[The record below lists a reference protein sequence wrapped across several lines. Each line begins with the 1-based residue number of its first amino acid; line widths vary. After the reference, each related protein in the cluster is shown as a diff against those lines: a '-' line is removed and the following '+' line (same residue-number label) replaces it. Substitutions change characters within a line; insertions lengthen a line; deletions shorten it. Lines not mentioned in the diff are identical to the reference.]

1 MAQRATIILS
11 EENIGEIVA
20 AVGLDTLMDETIA
33 KLRDALNVFGDGQVE
48 IQPRTGFVYETPEM
62 GLIEFMP
69 AYRRDKNVALKVVGY
84 HPGNPFNRGMPTV
97 MATNSLYDV
106 RDGHLI
112 AVIDGVFATAVRTG
126 AASAVASKL
135 LAHPESKTLGL
146 IGTGAMAVTQAH
158 ALSRI
163 YDFDAVLIHDIDPA
177 VEKTFAKRV
186 SALGI
191 TPIIAS
197 KERVLAESDIICV
210 ATSIGLDGGPV
221 LHAGG
226 MKPHVHINA
235 IGADTPRKYE
245 LSTELL
251 KSSFL
256 VTDYLEQAINEGECQ
271 QLSKDEY
278 GYIGPELHKIVK
290 EPQAYIQYQMKQTIF
305 DSTGISLEDQIMTE
319 VLIDQAERLGLGQR
333 ILIEAGCDDPMNPY
347 LFSNSANALDTV
359 KNTVHDRTLK
369 LA

>member
-11 EENIGEIVA
+11 EENIGEIAA
-20 AVGLDTLMDETIA
+20 AVGLDTLMDETIV
-33 KLRDALNVFGDGQVE
+33 KLREALAVFGNGEVE

-112 AVIDGVFATAVRTG
+112 AVVDGVFATAVRTG
-126 AASAVASKL
+126 ASSAVASKL
-135 LAHPESKTLGL
+135 LAHPGSKTLGL
-146 IGTGAMAVTQAH
+146 IGAGAMAVTQAH

-163 YDFDAVLIHDIDPA
+163 FDFDTVLVHDIDPA
-177 VEKTFAKRV
+177 VERTFAKRV
-186 SALGI
+186 AALGI
-191 TPIIAS
+191 TPTIAS

-210 ATSIGLDGGPV
+210 ATSIGLDAGPV

-235 IGADTPRKYE
+235 VGADTPRKYE
-245 LSTELL
+245 LSTQLL

-256 VTDYLEQAINEGECQ
+256 VPDYLEQALNEGECQ
-271 QLSKDEY
+271 QLSEDEH
-278 GYIGPELHKIVK
+278 GCIGPELHKIVK
-290 EPQAYIQYQMKQTIF
+290 APQDYIEYQSKLTIF
-305 DSTGISLEDQIMTE
+305 DSTGVSLADQIMTE
-319 VLIDQAERLGLGQR
+319 VLIEQAEKLGLGQR

-347 LFSNSANALDTV
+347 LFSNFTHRLHV
-359 KNTVHDRTLK
+359 VENTVQDRPIK
-369 LA
+369 SA

>member
-1 MAQRATIILS
+1 VAQRATIILS

-146 IGTGAMAVTQAH
+146 IGAGAMAVTQAH

-177 VEKTFAKRV
+177 VEK
-186 SALGI
+186 
-191 TPIIAS
+191 
-197 KERVLAESDIICV
+197 
-210 ATSIGLDGGPV
+210 
-221 LHAGG
+221 
-226 MKPHVHINA
+226 
-235 IGADTPRKYE
+235 
-245 LSTELL
+245 LSP
-251 KSSFL
+251 S
-256 VTDYLEQAINEGECQ
+256 
-271 QLSKDEY
+271 
-278 GYIGPELHKIVK
+278 GYPPWELHRSSLPKKGYWQSPTSSVL
-290 EPQAYIQYQMKQTIF
+290 PPPLALMQARF
-305 DSTGISLEDQIMTE
+305 STL
-319 VLIDQAERLGLGQR
+319 
-333 ILIEAGCDDPMNPY
+333 AG
-347 LFSNSANALDTV
+347 
-359 KNTVHDRTLK
+359 
-369 LA
+369 